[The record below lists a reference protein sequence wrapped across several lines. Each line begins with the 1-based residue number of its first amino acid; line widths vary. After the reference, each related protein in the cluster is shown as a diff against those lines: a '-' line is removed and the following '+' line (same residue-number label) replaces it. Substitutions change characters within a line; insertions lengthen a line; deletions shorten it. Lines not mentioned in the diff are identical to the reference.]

1 MSSLMGRPPTI
12 EKITDKD
19 GIPSRSLSKWLST
32 VSQYLTVASPTN
44 YGLVKCLVDPIT
56 IATTTTYGLLKASSD
71 SANSTVSVT
80 SSNASSVTGTAT
92 NSTLAPSFGFV
103 SEAEFNAAIT
113 AINTITTLA
122 NEMKTDIN
130 TLVTDLNDLKT
141 KLRAAGILV

>member
-1 MSSLMGRPPTI
+1 MPSLIGRPPTI

-32 VSQYLTVASPTN
+32 VSQYITVASLTN
-44 YGLVKCLVDPIT
+44 
-56 IATTTTYGLLKASSD
+56 YGLLKASED
-71 SANSTVSVT
+71 STNSSVSVT
-80 SSNASSVTGTAT
+80 SASASTVTGTAT
-92 NSTLAPSFGFV
+92 DSAAASSFGFV
-103 SEAEFNAAIT
+103 SAAEFNAAIT